1 MVWLEENV
9 VVGRHNGL
17 WFHTIGQRKGI
28 VPVLA
33 NAYRPLGPWYVAAKD
48 PSRNVLFVT
57 NSPESLSL
65 MGGAEEGGLEGREG
79 GGGGNDE
86 ARRTFRV
93 DGVTWISGAPPP
105 ALVLGQSMELEVQI
119 RHGPNS
125 HLRSLVRALTG
136 MGEAAVSCLE
146 VTLPREDSLAPGQYA
161 AFYQDAE
168 GGGTECLGAGVISEE
183 SWRVPQ
189 APYRLTAN
197 KK

>member
-1 MVWLEENV
+1 VVWLEENV
-9 VVGRHNGL
+9 VIGRHNGL

-65 MGGAEEGGLEGREG
+65 MGEAQEGRLEGKEG
-79 GGGGNDE
+79 EWSDK

-93 DGVTWISGAPPP
+93 DCVTWISGSPPP
-105 ALVLGQSMELEVQI
+105 ALGLGQSMELEVQI

-125 HLRSLVRALTG
+125 HPRSLIRALTG
-136 MGEAAVSCLE
+136 MGEEAVSCLE
-146 VTLPREDSLAPGQYA
+146 VTLPSEDSLAPGQYA
-161 AFYQDAE
+161 AFYRDAE
-168 GGGTECLGAGVISEE
+168 EGGTECLGAGVISEE
-183 SWRVPQ
+183 TWRVPQ
-189 APYRLTAN
+189 APYRLTVH

>member
-1 MVWLEENV
+1 MVWLEQDLI
-9 VVGRHNGL
+9 VGRHNGL

-65 MGGAEEGGLEGREG
+65 MGGAEEGGAEG
-79 GGGGNDE
+79 GGDGGGSDE
-86 ARRTFRV
+86 TRRTFRV
-93 DGVTWISGAPPP
+93 DGVTWISGTPPP
-105 ALVLGQSMELEVQI
+105 ALLLGKSMELEVQI

-125 HLRSLVRALTG
+125 HPHSRVRALAG
-136 MGEAAVSCLE
+136 MGGEAASCLE
-146 VTLPREDSLAPGQYA
+146 VTLPKEDSLAPGQYA
-161 AFYQDAE
+161 AFYQSAGED
-168 GGGTECLGAGVISEE
+168 GTECLGAGVISEE
-183 SWRVPQ
+183 TWRVPQ
-189 APYRLTAN
+189 APFRLTVN